1 MGKRHCQAAAHGSC
15 FAPERL
21 TAGVGPEELEMRNTC
36 LGLATMLALLS
47 GCQQPTATAD
57 KPGTEEAQKSAPVV
71 GSIAPMFTTQGALA
85 GKPFTLDLAEQLKK
99 GPLVLYFFPKVF
111 TSGCTAEAHEFAER
125 SGDFAKLGANV
136 VGLSADSIEELSM
149 GERDRASAR
158 SRSACRENGRRGK
171 GRAAACAGQA
181 RCARAGSKDWSMPA
195 VSAKSARLRAR
206 QL

>member
-1 MGKRHCQAAAHGSC
+1 
-15 FAPERL
+15 
-21 TAGVGPEELEMRNTC
+21 MRNTC

-136 VGLSADSIEELSM
+136 VGLSADSIEELSKF
-149 GERDRASAR
+149 
-158 SRSACRENGRRGK
+158 SREACRDK
-171 GRAAACAGQA
+171 FAV
-181 RCARAGSKDWSMPA
+181 ARATPEIIKAYDVKMPA
-195 VSAKSARLRAR
+195 IDMTNRTSFVIAQDGRIAFIHSDLDYQDHVRLTYEAVRK
-206 QL
+206 LKESGTPTT